1 MGLLKVF
8 ILIGTLVEKFGYT
21 KKYMQEFEMESRT
34 ALGQTKMLM
43 QMLEAYSGSF
53 EEAESFINST
63 RAEPIFEYM
72 KVKAPLAKES
82 FT

>member
-1 MGLLKVF
+1 
-8 ILIGTLVEKFGYT
+8 
-21 KKYMQEFEMESRT
+21 MESRT

-53 EEAESFINST
+53 EDAESFITST

-72 KVKAPLAKES
+72 KVKVYHQI
-82 FT
+82 FH